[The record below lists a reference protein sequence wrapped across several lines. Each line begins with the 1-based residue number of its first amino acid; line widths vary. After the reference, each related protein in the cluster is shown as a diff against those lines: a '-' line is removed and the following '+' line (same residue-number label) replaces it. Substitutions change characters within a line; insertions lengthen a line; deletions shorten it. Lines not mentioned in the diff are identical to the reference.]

1 MLLIVLGGTIMPDK
15 EKERGIL
22 ESIILAGI
30 GAVAKSAESA
40 GELLEELVK
49 KGELTVEQGKAL
61 NEELKHDIKAKVS
74 ATTKKVQSSAVSG
87 FVNNMH
93 KLTPEELANIREK
106 MAELDKTVEC
116 SDEATECSCDS
127 EKSENAED

>member
-1 MLLIVLGGTIMPDK
+1 MPDK
-15 EKERGIL
+15 EKERSIL
-22 ESIILAGI
+22 ESIVLAGI

-61 NEELKHDIKAKVS
+61 NEELKHGIKNKVEK
-74 ATTKKVQSSAVSG
+74 TTKKVQSSAVSG

-93 KLTPEELANIREK
+93 KLTPEELAKVRERIT
-106 MAELDKTVEC
+106 ELEKTVDEPEA
-116 SDEATECSCDS
+116 SDGSEDS
-127 EKSENAED
+127 EKPENSEGSESSEE

>member
-1 MLLIVLGGTIMPDK
+1 MPDK

-61 NEELKHDIKAKVS
+61 NDELKHGIKAKVNE
-74 ATTKKVQSSAVSG
+74 TTKKVQATAVSG

-106 MAELDKTVEC
+106 MDELEKASE
-116 SDEATECSCDS
+116 DS
-127 EKSENAED
+127 EKEDPENEDSVNE

>member
-1 MLLIVLGGTIMPDK
+1 MPDK

-61 NEELKHDIKAKVS
+61 NEELKHGIKEKVS

-93 KLTPEELANIREK
+93 KLTPEELANIRDK
-106 MAELDKTVEC
+106 MAELEKTAE
-116 SDEATECSCDS
+116 DTDS
-127 EKSENAED
+127 E